1 MYASVYR
8 YAKEHDLTPV
18 RYRAMRM
25 PIAYLC
31 IDEEGAY
38 DRLDV
43 VPKADRVKRLCPD
56 IGKNRAGP
64 SIKSSSHLPIKAYDR
79 SS

>member
-56 IGKNRAGP
+56 IWYKCQHDLQQKRIYLLCSGWR
-64 SIKSSSHLPIKAYDR
+64 
-79 SS
+79 